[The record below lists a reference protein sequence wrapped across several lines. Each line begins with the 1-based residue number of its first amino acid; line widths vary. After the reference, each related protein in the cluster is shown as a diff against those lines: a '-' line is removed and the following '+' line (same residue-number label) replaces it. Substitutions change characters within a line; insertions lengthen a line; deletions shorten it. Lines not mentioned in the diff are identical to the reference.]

1 MPTRTLLAKRD
12 YALTPRRIALGFPVT
27 VLVARLLR
35 SEPDL
40 AIQPR

>member
-1 MPTRTLLAKRD
+1 MLTRTLLAKRD
-12 YALTPRRIALGFPVT
+12 YALTPRSIALGFPAT